1 MQKHWQIIEVTKQ
14 EEDYSDLQNFHPIAA
29 KMLLKRGLKTA
40 EEIECF
46 LNPDWERD
54 IHDPFLFTRMQN
66 AVDRIFLAIENAEH
80 IVIHGDYDAD
90 GVTGSV
96 VLASAIQMLS
106 EALSTNNNCD
116 ENRDQRDKRYERDER
131 DKRSVNNDSV
141 SDESPKFLNVIPITD
156 SSVSLDI
163 YIPHREREGYGLNLK
178 TTERIIERG
187 TNLLI
192 TVDCGIANAVEI
204 AKLNEAG
211 VDSIVVDHHQFGDQ
225 IPDAICVHPG
235 LPGET
240 YPFKNLAAVGVAW
253 KVAHALVSEAEK
265 RGLNIP
271 PGFEKWL
278 LDLVSIATVT
288 DIVPLIGENRTL
300 ETYGLKVLNKLRR
313 PGFKALVD
321 IAKWSKGELNSESVG
336 FVIGPRINAAGRM
349 EHAFLAVDLL
359 LEQNPE
365 RVALKAAKLEA
376 VNKTRQK
383 ATEALM
389 KEAEHFTKTQ
399 DQYSLI
405 FAWSENW
412 SPSLVGL
419 AAGRYTDK
427 YGKPAIFVGKHDGV
441 WIGSGRSIPGY
452 NITEAIR
459 EAGESLLT
467 RYGGHAQAC
476 GFSLDTDE
484 NVKLFAEA
492 MRAHADKSL
501 KREDLMPFL
510 NIEAE
515 LKISDLSLEFLEIL
529 KSFEPFGEANPKP
542 LFMSCNLTV
551 ADASLVGAAQNHVR
565 ALLKDDQGF
574 RQKFIGFYKADLK
587 DIFTPGNKVDV
598 VYEIGESEWNGR
610 KEIQCKI
617 IDARIANC

>member
-1 MQKHWQIIEVTKQ
+1 MQKHWQLIDVPQSDASGT
-14 EEDYSDLQNFHPIAA
+14 DLQNLHPVAA

-46 LNPDWERD
+46 LKPDWERD

-66 AVDRIFLAIENAEH
+66 AVERIFLAIENAEH

-96 VLASAIQMLS
+96 VLASTLQMLADASSKLNS
-106 EALSTNNNCD
+106 EPGACTQDHGPID
-116 ENRDQRDKRYERDER
+116 E
-131 DKRSVNNDSV
+131 
-141 SDESPKFLNVIPITD
+141 KFLNVIPKRDT
-156 SSVSLDI
+156 SVSMDI
-163 YIPHREREGYGLNLK
+163 YIPHREREGYGLNLN
-178 TTERIIERG
+178 TVDRIIERG
-187 TNLLI
+187 ANLLI
-192 TVDCGIANAVEI
+192 TVDCGIANSVEI
-204 AKLNEAG
+204 AKLKEAG
-211 VDSIVVDHHQFGDQ
+211 IDTIVVDHHQFSDS
-225 IPDAICVHPG
+225 IPEAICIHPG

-253 KVAHALVSEAEK
+253 KVAHALVKEAEK
-265 RGLNIP
+265 RGMEIP
-271 PGFEKWL
+271 AGFEKWL

-300 ETYGLKVLNKLRR
+300 EAYGLKVLNKLRR
-313 PGFKALVD
+313 PGFKALVE
-321 IAKWSKGELNSESVG
+321 IANWSKGELNSESVG
-336 FVIGPRINAAGRM
+336 FVLGPRINAAGRM

-376 VNKTRQK
+376 VNKSRQK

-452 NITEAIR
+452 NITEAVK
-459 EAGESLLT
+459 EAGENLLT
-467 RYGGHAQAC
+467 RFGGHAQAC
-476 GFSLDTDE
+476 GFSLDSDE

-492 MRAHADKSL
+492 MRGHADKIL
-501 KREDLMPFL
+501 KREELRPFL
-510 NIEAE
+510 QIETE
-515 LKISDLSLEFLEIL
+515 LKLPDLSLDFLEIL
-529 KSFEPFGEANPKP
+529 NNFEPFGEANPKP
-542 LFMSCNLTV
+542 LFMTSNLTV
-551 ADASLVGAAQNHVR
+551 VDSSLVGASQNHVR
-565 ALLKDDQGF
+565 ALLQDDQGF

-587 DIFTPGNKVDV
+587 DIFTPGNTVDV
-598 VYEIGESEWNGR
+598 VYELGASEWNGR

-617 IDARIANC
+617 IDARESTHNT